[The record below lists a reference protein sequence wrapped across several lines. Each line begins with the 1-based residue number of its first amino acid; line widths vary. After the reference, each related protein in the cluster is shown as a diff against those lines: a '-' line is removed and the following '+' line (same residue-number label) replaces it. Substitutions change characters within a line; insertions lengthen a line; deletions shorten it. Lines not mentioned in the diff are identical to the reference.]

1 MKFIVCGS
9 GSWGTAMAVHLARIG
24 HELLLVPRSEEK
36 AKMMQKCRENI
47 YYLPHIPFP
56 DNLYVDT
63 HCDKYLSVCDA
74 LFVACPM
81 KGLMD
86 LCTLLKTGCSKDL
99 WIISL
104 IKGLDHAT
112 LRTSSDIIAQFFPK
126 NPVACLS
133 GPTYA
138 VEFALGKPAA
148 MVLASFNSCLE
159 PLQKAISSA
168 HIRVYRSGD
177 LKGVETASCLKNI
190 YALGAG
196 ILDGLKLGD
205 NAKSAYLT
213 RALKEMSHL
222 GCALGGHKETFYGL
236 SGLGDLMATAQ
247 GTWSRNRTFGELLA
261 KGQSVE
267 SLTKELM
274 VESYGSLR
282 GYHALANKMQVEVPI
297 LQNLYDILYN
307 QCPLDAVIHNLLS
320 RPLKNEFE

>member
-9 GSWGTAMAVHLARIG
+9 GSWGTAVAVHLARMG

-36 AKMMQKCRENI
+36 AKIMRECRENV

-56 DNLYVDT
+56 DKLHVDT
-63 HCDKYLSVCDA
+63 RCNEYIGTCDA

-81 KGLMD
+81 KGLVD
-86 LCTLLKTGCSKDL
+86 LCALLKTGCSKDL

-112 LRTSSDIIAQFFPK
+112 LRTPSDIIAQFFPE
-126 NPVACLS
+126 NPIACLS

-148 MVLASFNSCLE
+148 MVLASRNPYLE

-168 HIRVYRSGD
+168 HMRVYRSSD
-177 LKGVETASCLKNI
+177 LMGVETASCLKNI
-190 YALGAG
+190 YAFGAG
-196 ILDGLKLGD
+196 ILDGLELGD

-213 RALKEMSHL
+213 RALKEMAYL
-222 GCALGGHKETFYGL
+222 GCALGGQKETFYGL
-236 SGLGDLMATAQ
+236 SGLGDLIATSQ
-247 GTWSRNRTFGELLA
+247 GIWSRNRTFGELLA
-261 KGQSVE
+261 KGRSVE

-274 VESYGSLR
+274 VEGYGSLR
-282 GYHALANKMQVEVPI
+282 GYHALANKMQIEVPI
-297 LQNLYDILYN
+297 LQGLHDILYN
-307 QCPLDAVIHNLLS
+307 QRPLDAAVHNLLS